1 MKKGMLVVATPGR
14 LQDML
19 EKRKFGLEM
28 CKYLCLD
35 EADRMID
42 MGFEDDVRNIMGFFK
57 VPTPLLRTLVS
68 SSQK

>member
-1 MKKGMLVVATPGR
+1 MVVATPGR

-19 EKRKFGLEM
+19 EKRKFGLDM

-57 VPTPLLRTLVS
+57 VT
-68 SSQK
+68 